1 MSPYLILS
9 CSIIRTLCK
18 YSLYQTEIF
27 AKANF
32 WAEERYMTITIMVSS
47 LIMDGWREL
56 TSIT

>member
-1 MSPYLILS
+1 MEMSPYLILS

-32 WAEERYMTITIMVSS
+32 WAEDSDM
-47 LIMDGWREL
+47 
-56 TSIT
+56 